1 MAMRINRAIIN
12 SEMWFMVLLM
22 VGKNSYYFK
31 KARESHTFFNFLNLA
46 YTY

>member
-12 SEMWFMVLLM
+12 SEVWFMISFM
-22 VGKNSYYFK
+22 VGKNNHNFK
-31 KARESHTFFNFLNLA
+31 KARGSITYFNFLNLA